1 MNYITNVLIYHDI
14 CNSLVIYFDTIIEV
28 LKFFFNFENYF
39 INLMSNKLR
48 IKEILNERGIS
59 VTQFAEMLGI
69 ERPNVYNIFTK
80 PTWQRLEQ
88 CSEILN
94 MPISDFFEKD
104 DSEINGYVEYKGK
117 IYRITDLRSFNNL
130 ADKINSEKSK
140 EKNNI
145 TGTIK

>member
-1 MNYITNVLIYHDI
+1 
-14 CNSLVIYFDTIIEV
+14 
-28 LKFFFNFENYF
+28 
-39 INLMSNKLR
+39 MSNKLR

-104 DSEINGYVEYKGK
+104 ESEIHGYIEYKGK

-130 ADKINSEKSK
+130 ADKINSDKSK
-140 EKNNI
+140 KKNNI

>member
-94 MPISDFFEKD
+94 MPIVDFFEKD
-104 DSEINGYVEYKGK
+104 ESEIHGYIEYSGK
-117 IYRITDLRSFNNL
+117 VYKIKDIDSFNKL
-130 ADKINSEKSK
+130 HSVINTKQQK
-140 EKNNI
+140 
-145 TGTIK
+145 